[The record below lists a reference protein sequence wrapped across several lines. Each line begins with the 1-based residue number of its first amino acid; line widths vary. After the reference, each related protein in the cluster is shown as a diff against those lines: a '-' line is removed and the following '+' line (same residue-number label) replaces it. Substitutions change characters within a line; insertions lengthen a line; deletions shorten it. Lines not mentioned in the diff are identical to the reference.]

1 MDIID
6 IGTESVIDEPI
17 MVIYW
22 VMRWVTKINWLKCNK
37 CLG

>member
-22 VMRWVTKINWLKCNK
+22 VMRWVTKINWLK
-37 CLG
+37 